1 MSAEEDLQRLQQRL
15 KQLEAAAGTPAG
27 AGNGE
32 QETPSGGLLERCK
45 ALEERLEQ
53 ASSAIERKD
62 RSRPPRQTKGKQPT
76 ANGTGN
82 GQQNQLLNADPAS
95 SSNNARTA
103 TTDGGPAGA
112 KQQKQQ
118 QQQQQ
123 EEDKATQAVAD
134 RQGNQK
140 NATEERAC
148 NHGCICC
155 CCDEDDDED
164 DDEIEEI
171 ARGRRDGA
179 DGSQNK
185 RTTKGRALDA
195 ANDEPTMDEDGDSR
209 MDEESARTTE
219 FGDDDSQL
227 ALEVA
232 DRRPRPKSRASP
244 NRRRQL
250 KDRRVPRGRAG
261 HSRRPT
267 KCDVRQSAPIVRG
280 EPSEKELRSSG
291 MRRLRAGDDA
301 AQALWRELRDNQSS
315 WNKERVLLRRDA
327 DRQRRTALDL
337 ERELQRA
344 EMAERET
351 KQENKRLK
359 AALEERDQWIKS
371 VERKQGRAEQD
382 KERELTKLKSSAA
395 QAQAE
400 RDSMQELLREAT
412 NKLEVVERSLSSAT
426 FPLQE
431 SQLPSS
437 SQGQA
442 VMQQQ
447 QQQQSSN
454 PTSIRTNAV
463 NNIRET
469 LERLQ
474 QVLQER
480 EQ

>member
-62 RSRPPRQTKGKQPT
+62 RSRPRRQTKGNQPT

-82 GQQNQLLNADPAS
+82 RQQNQSLNAGPGS
-95 SSNNARTA
+95 SSNNAKTA

-112 KQQKQQ
+112 KQQQ

-123 EEDKATQAVAD
+123 EEDKATQAAAD

-140 NATEERAC
+140 DATKEQVC

-261 HSRRPT
+261 QSRRPT

-301 AQALWRELRDNQSS
+301 TQALWRELRDNQYS

-442 VMQQQ
+442 VMHQQ

>member
-1 MSAEEDLQRLQQRL
+1 
-15 KQLEAAAGTPAG
+15 
-27 AGNGE
+27 
-32 QETPSGGLLERCK
+32 
-45 ALEERLEQ
+45 
-53 ASSAIERKD
+53 
-62 RSRPPRQTKGKQPT
+62 
-76 ANGTGN
+76 
-82 GQQNQLLNADPAS
+82 
-95 SSNNARTA
+95 
-103 TTDGGPAGA
+103 
-112 KQQKQQ
+112 
-118 QQQQQ
+118 
-123 EEDKATQAVAD
+123 
-134 RQGNQK
+134 
-140 NATEERAC
+140 
-148 NHGCICC
+148 
-155 CCDEDDDED
+155 
-164 DDEIEEI
+164 
-171 ARGRRDGA
+171 
-179 DGSQNK
+179 
-185 RTTKGRALDA
+185 
-195 ANDEPTMDEDGDSR
+195 
-209 MDEESARTTE
+209 
-219 FGDDDSQL
+219 
-227 ALEVA
+227 
-232 DRRPRPKSRASP
+232 
-244 NRRRQL
+244 
-250 KDRRVPRGRAG
+250 
-261 HSRRPT
+261 
-267 KCDVRQSAPIVRG
+267 
-280 EPSEKELRSSG
+280 